1 MVVYTFAMRKCEICG
16 DPSYHPYSPYC
27 TRCKKLIQ
35 KGIRRKIKRDVCK
48 QALKNAWKGDGF
60 YCYYCKRKLEEK
72 NSKSPCYMTFD
83 HVIPRQNDKIVIA
96 AAIINDMKSD
106 MSEYAFR
113 KMVIALA
120 KCFNGGDF
128 DFNCEDLRHYKR

>member
-1 MVVYTFAMRKCEICG
+1 
-16 DPSYHPYSPYC
+16 
-27 TRCKKLIQ
+27 
-35 KGIRRKIKRDVCK
+35 
-48 QALKNAWKGDGF
+48 
-60 YCYYCKRKLEEK
+60 
-72 NSKSPCYMTFD
+72 MTFD